1 MKTQGILV
9 VVVILLSTAGLVQAQ
24 EGQIT
29 GTLDVT
35 YMSRYIWRGFDIYPD
50 AHSAIQPSIS
60 LNLWDTGFGAKVF
73 MSMANGGHNNGTLGV
88 PGADDEW
95 LDYTLFYGGS
105 LYEGESSQID
115 YTVGWTYYNFPKHS
129 RKYMDMQE
137 IFAAV
142 SWPEICPAGVVPSY
156 TVVALWPS
164 CSSSTLNGIVNV
176 GGWLHI
182 FGLGYGW
189 TVPGLTA
196 GTPEQVINLSAAAV
210 YNDGVLGVDSDWS
223 HTVFGASTS
232 FDLGNDLT
240 FTPGVYYQSSWEDS
254 VNTSDEYWTSLS
266 VSYAF

>member
-1 MKTQGILV
+1 MKTKAILV

-24 EGQIT
+24 EGQLS
-29 GTLDVT
+29 GTIDVT

-50 AHSAIQPSIS
+50 EHSAIQPSIS

-88 PGADDEW
+88 DGTDEW
-95 LDYTLFYGGS
+95 LDCTLSYS
-105 LYEGESSQID
+105 NSVSANETYQMN
-115 YTVGWTYYNFPKHS
+115 YTVGWTYYSFPKVQ
-129 RKYMDMQE
+129 RKYMDLQE
-137 IFAAV
+137 CFASVA
-142 SWPEICPAGVVPSY
+142 WPNICPAGIVPSY
-156 TVVALWPS
+156 TIVALWPS
-164 CSSSTLNGIVNV
+164 HESSTLNKSMDVS
-176 GGWLHI
+176 GWIHVV
-182 FGLGYGW
+182 GLGYGL

-210 YNDGVLGVDSDWS
+210 YNEGVLGADHDWS
-223 HTVFGASTS
+223 HAVFGASTS

-240 FTPGVYYQSSWEDS
+240 FTPGIYYQSSWEDS